1 MTTYLDSSAL
11 VPMYVPEKFSACARV
26 AVQKAGQVPFTAL
39 HQLEVPNAIEMLVG
53 RGLLTRDEGRAIQRL
68 LGEDLE
74 HQRLSAVS
82 LDLEQVFI
90 GAARLSREHT
100 TKLLTR
106 SLDLLHVSAA
116 HALGCSTFVSADDRQ
131 LAVARASGLLTTDIK
146 RRSRPKH

>member
-11 VPMYVPEKFSACARV
+11 VLMYVPEQFSVSARV
-26 AVQKAGQVPFTAL
+26 EVQKAGQVPFTAL

-68 LGEDLE
+68 LREDLE

-90 GAARLSREHT
+90 DAARLSQEHT
-100 TKLLTR
+100 AKLLTR

-131 LAVARASGLLTTDIK
+131 LAVARASGLLATDIK
-146 RRSRPKH
+146 RRSRPKR